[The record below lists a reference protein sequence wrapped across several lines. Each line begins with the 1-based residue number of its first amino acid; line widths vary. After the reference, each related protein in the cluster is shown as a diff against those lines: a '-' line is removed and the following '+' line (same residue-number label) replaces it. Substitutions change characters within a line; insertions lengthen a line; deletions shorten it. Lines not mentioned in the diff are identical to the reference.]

1 MVVLLAAREL
11 TPAVA
16 VVHVEV
22 EARAVLAEVARE
34 LFGAAGQLQ
43 RQAERVDHVLRD
55 GAAAEGAKIAGLIP
69 CRFADHLHDGIVLR
83 QVDAQIGVAL
93 VVL

>member
-55 GAAAEGAKIAGLIP
+55 GAAAEGAEVAGLIP

-83 QVDAQIGVAL
+83 QIDAQIGIAL